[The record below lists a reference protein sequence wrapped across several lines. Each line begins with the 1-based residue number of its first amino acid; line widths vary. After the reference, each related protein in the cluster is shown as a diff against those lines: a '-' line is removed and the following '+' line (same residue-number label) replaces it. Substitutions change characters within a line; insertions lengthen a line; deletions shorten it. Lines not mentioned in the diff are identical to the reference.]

1 MPPHDNAVTS
11 RGSKS
16 NSIFNS
22 NSAKQLTVYGLNK
35 NEPSDLSVKYVRIKY
50 KYFRTLFVDK
60 TLKKNESRSIIVGPG
75 KQDSEV
81 ETPFHSESLTAKK
94 RKEKSNLT
102 QH

>member
-22 NSAKQLTVYGLNK
+22 NAAKQLTVYGLN
-35 NEPSDLSVKYVRIKY
+35 
-50 KYFRTLFVDK
+50 
-60 TLKKNESRSIIVGPG
+60 KNESRSIIVGPG

-81 ETPFHSESLTAKK
+81 ETPFHSESQTAKK
-94 RKEKSNLT
+94 RKEKTNLT

>member
-22 NSAKQLTVYGLNK
+22 NAGVQLSVYGLNK
-35 NEPSDLSVKYVRIKY
+35 ND
-50 KYFRTLFVDK
+50 
-60 TLKKNESRSIIVGPG
+60 SRSLLVGPG
-75 KQDSEV
+75 KPDCEV
-81 ETPFHSESLTAKK
+81 ETPFHSESQTAKK
-94 RKEKSNLT
+94 RKEKTNLT